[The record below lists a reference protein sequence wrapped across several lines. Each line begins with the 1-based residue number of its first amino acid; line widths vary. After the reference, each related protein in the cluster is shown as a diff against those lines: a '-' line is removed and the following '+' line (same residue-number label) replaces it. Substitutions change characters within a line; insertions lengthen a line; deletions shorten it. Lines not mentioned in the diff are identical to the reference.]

1 MVLREY
7 IDRVITIKDESINVT
22 PIYQDFAYNS
32 FINSVTNNF
41 NTLVFSLDDKL
52 MIQPWFMS
60 HFYLIVPLKVPSS
73 CLIIKLFRNSFL

>member
-22 PIYQDFAYNS
+22 PIYQYFAYNS

-52 MIQPWFMS
+52 MS